1 MQAHNRH
8 IALVDVNN
16 FYVSCERVF
25 NPKLNGKPVVVL
37 SNNDGCAVARSD
49 EAKALGIPMGAP
61 WFQFAEIARQHNII
75 ALSSNYA
82 LYADMSNRV
91 MRILSQFCPD
101 QEVYSIDECF
111 LDLTGF
117 RHLNLTAYGRQMCD
131 TIRQWTGLPISVGI
145 GASKTLAKL
154 ANHCAKK
161 RTEFQGVCD
170 FSSIDHS
177 VLDQIFSQ
185 LPNTEVWG
193 IGNKLGKRLAENH
206 GLSTTLDIKRANP
219 EVLRRQYSVV
229 MEKTIRELNGIT
241 CLELEQM
248 PMAKKQIISSRSF
261 GMPVTDK
268 QSLAESLTL
277 YISRAAQKL
286 RAQQSVC
293 ATVYVYIRTSP
304 FRQGEQFYRGQLTS
318 ILRSPTNDSR
328 QLLKAALTALDHI
341 YKPGFQYAKAGIVL
355 SEISA
360 STVQQL
366 DLFSQKP
373 ITRSEE
379 LMQTLDEINH
389 LLGRDSLKIAREG
402 FRRPWKMKQENKSF
416 GYTTNWQE
424 NLSV

>member
-1 MQAHNRH
+1 
-8 IALVDVNN
+8 
-16 FYVSCERVF
+16 
-25 NPKLNGKPVVVL
+25 
-37 SNNDGCAVARSD
+37 
-49 EAKALGIPMGAP
+49 
-61 WFQFAEIARQHNII
+61 
-75 ALSSNYA
+75 
-82 LYADMSNRV
+82 
-91 MRILSQFCPD
+91 
-101 QEVYSIDECF
+101 
-111 LDLTGF
+111 
-117 RHLNLTAYGRQMCD
+117 
-131 TIRQWTGLPISVGI
+131 
-145 GASKTLAKL
+145 
-154 ANHCAKK
+154 
-161 RTEFQGVCD
+161 
-170 FSSIDHS
+170 
-177 VLDQIFSQ
+177 
-185 LPNTEVWG
+185 
-193 IGNKLGKRLAENH
+193 
-206 GLSTTLDIKRANP
+206 
-219 EVLRRQYSVV
+219 
-229 MEKTIRELNGIT
+229 
-241 CLELEQM
+241 M

-389 LLGRDSLKIAREG
+389 HLGRDSLKIAREG
-402 FRRPWKMKQENKSF
+402 FRRPWKMKQESKSF